1 MWFKGRGPAAE
12 TNGEMKPGEN
22 SVPAAVPVDRGTR
35 AVTREIPDDTD
46 VDAIELE
53 TTDLVSAVPPRVPTH
68 ALDTAEI
75 DWGRDRRVTVI
86 STIPAQLAAE
96 MLLSRSRDA
105 DDPDEDHLTPLWPA
119 PAAPQAEPIPMRT
132 NPAEQHT
139 RRVGDS
145 DSQPVGAAPARAAGS
160 GSGPVSGG
168 SAAAPG
174 GSGIASGSGK
184 TGDPEA
190 IARRRQRAATLIDRA
205 RAALDDGDLTTAVDA
220 AEGAM
225 READEAPPP
234 GIVEVIEPA
243 RPLLTR
249 VFAAYVGALSEVP
262 VLAPRAAEIA
272 RDRLGERERALIGR
286 IDGLRTLEELFD
298 GSGLGSTDA

>member
-1 MWFKGRGPAAE
+1 
-12 TNGEMKPGEN
+12 MKPRDQ
-22 SVPAAVPVDRGTR
+22 SVPAAVQADRGAR
-35 AVTREIPDDTD
+35 PVTREIPDDTD

-53 TTDLVSAVPPRVPTH
+53 TTHLVVPSPPRPPAP

-75 DWGRDRRVTVI
+75 DWSRDRRVTVI

-96 MLLSRSRDA
+96 MLVSRSGDA
-105 DDPDEDHLTPLWPA
+105 DDPDEDHLTPLWD
-119 PAAPQAEPIPMRT
+119 PAAPQAEPIPVRT
-132 NPAEQHT
+132 NEAEQHT

-145 DSQPVGAAPARAAGS
+145 DRQHLSPSSASGSSS
-160 GSGPVSGG
+160 GSGPTLGG
-168 SAAAPG
+168 
-174 GSGIASGSGK
+174 GSGK
-184 TGDPEA
+184 TGEPDA

-205 RAALDDGDLTTAVDA
+205 RAALDDGDLTAAVDA

-225 READEAPPP
+225 READEAPSP

-298 GSGLGSTDA
+298 GSGLGSTDALRIAAQLIRTGAIRVI

>member
-1 MWFKGRGPAAE
+1 MSPA
-12 TNGEMKPGEN
+12 
-22 SVPAAVPVDRGTR
+22 VPADRGAR

-46 VDAIELE
+46 VDAFELE
-53 TTDLVSAVPPRVPTH
+53 MTDLVTVAPPRTTTH
-68 ALDTAEI
+68 PLDTAEI

-96 MLLSRSRDA
+96 MLLSGSDE
-105 DDPDEDHLTPLWPA
+105 DPDENQRTPRWRD
-119 PAAPQAEPIPMRT
+119 PAAPEGDPIPVRT
-132 NPAEQHT
+132 NEAEQHT

-145 DSQPVGAAPARAAGS
+145 DRQRLPAPSEPAS
-160 GSGPVSGG
+160 G
-168 SAAAPG
+168 
-174 GSGIASGSGK
+174 SGSGK
-184 TGDPEA
+184 TGEPDA
-190 IARRRQRAATLIDRA
+190 VARRRQRAATLIDRA
-205 RAALDDGDLTTAVDA
+205 RAALDDGDLTAAVDA

-262 VLAPRAAEIA
+262 VLAPRATEIA
-272 RDRLGERERALIGR
+272 RDRLGDRERALIGR

-298 GSGLGSTDA
+298 GSGLGSTDALRIAAQLIRTGAIRVI

>member
-1 MWFKGRGPAAE
+1 MPAADVAE
-12 TNGEMKPGEN
+12 RR
-22 SVPAAVPVDRGTR
+22 AR

-46 VDAIELE
+46 VDAAALE
-53 TTDLVSAVPPRVPTH
+53 ALAPLSAAPPRTPTH

-75 DWGRDRRVTVI
+75 DWGRDRRVTAI

-96 MLLSRSRDA
+96 MLMSMSDEAGDR
-105 DDPDEDHLTPLWPA
+105 DEDHGTPAGRDPSVPA
-119 PAAPQAEPIPMRT
+119 AEPIPVRT
-132 NPAEQHT
+132 NEAEQHT

-145 DSQPVGAAPARAAGS
+145 DRQRLEP
-160 GSGPVSGG
+160 G
-168 SAAAPG
+168 SAN
-174 GSGIASGSGK
+174 ASGSGSAPAS
-184 TGDPEA
+184 GGGSGEPDP
-190 IARRRQRAATLIDRA
+190 IARWRQRAATLIDRA
-205 RAALDDGDLTTAVDA
+205 RAALDEGDLTAAVDA

-225 READEAPPP
+225 READEAPAP

-249 VFAAYVGALSEVP
+249 VFAAYVGDLSELP

-298 GSGLGSTDA
+298 GSGLGSTDALRIAAQLIRTGAIRVI